1 MGFEKLI
8 MASNVGGMREI
19 IMDGKTGILFQSDSV
34 EAIKS
39 AINNV
44 LVSENTHTITDN
56 AKLYVKKH
64 RSWQSNAIKY
74 KEIYNNIL

>member
-56 AKLYVKKH
+56 AKH
-64 RSWQSNAIKY
+64 M
-74 KEIYNNIL
+74 